1 MKVTWSDDAK
11 ASYHQKIFELLQ
23 KWPVETAIRLENT
36 VNSLIHDLEHHNH
49 ICPASKK
56 DISIRRC
63 VISKHSSII
72 YIIENN
78 TIHIIGFI
86 DNNSDHKF

>member
-11 ASYHQKIFELLQ
+11 ASYLQKIFELLQ
-23 KWPVETAIRLENT
+23 KWPVEIASRLENA
-36 VNSLIHDLEHHNH
+36 VNSLIHNLELHNH

-56 DISIRRC
+56 DSAIRRC